1 MAEGS
6 AMGSDVVRIQDH
18 VAVRVIAMNRPD
30 KMNALNTAL
39 VTGLRDAL
47 AVADQDDGV
56 RAIVLTGEGRGF
68 SAGADL
74 GEFRGEQTPDTV
86 KRNAQRSAVMSGL
99 QVMLRNLSK
108 PVVAAVHGAA
118 IGAGASFAICCDMVV
133 AGTNLKFGYPELK
146 HRLTPTAV
154 LTSLIK
160 QVGPKMAFEMVSLGA
175 NFGADDLLRLGLANR
190 VVARGRS
197 RPEAE
202 ELARR
207 IAGFPQQCMLT
218 DRRSAYGQWDL
229 PLEAALRR
237 EGRDGAPM
245 VAAEGKAGARRFV
258 EGAGRRGVFD

>member
-190 VVARGRS
+190 VVA
-197 RPEAE
+197 PEAVLPTAIE
-202 ELARR
+202 IATAWTENDPAQLAATKNMFYRMTELSFEGGLALGKDISVAMR
-207 IAGFPQQCMLT
+207 
-218 DRRSAYGQWDL
+218 
-229 PLEAALRR
+229 AA
-237 EGRDGAPM
+237 
-245 VAAEGKAGARRFV
+245 AAAAK
-258 EGAGRRGVFD
+258 